1 LLPAIAEPVIE
12 FMEFLSLVV
21 DINNFFVL
29 SLGLALSILFSW
41 GFKGLPKENWQIL
54 ACIPSNKN
62 RDEAWRGV
70 NYTWYGFFQ
79 ATGYVLGVAIFLI
92 LMGAAAV
99 PGAASLTLIILILAV
114 CVPLSRFLAGL
125 VEGKRF
131 TLTVGGAVFAGLVIS
146 PWLIGAVNALGGDI
160 FGFRLPMLPTLAA
173 MAIGHIMGEGTGR
186 LACISF
192 GCCYGKPLSML
203 SPFVRKALGPF
214 AMTFYGAT
222 KKISYAHGL
231 DGQPVVPVQAM
242 TAVIYTLAGLAGMWL
257 FLAELYLPAFAVTV
271 GTAQGWR
278 FLSEFLR
285 ADYRGGGR
293 ISPYQFMSL
302 LALPYA
308 GGLLF
313 LFPSLP
319 PPGGTQIM
327 VGLESMWTPGMILF
341 LQVLWFL
348 IFLYSGRSRVT
359 GAEISLRVIR
369 DRV

>member
-1 LLPAIAEPVIE
+1 
-12 FMEFLSLVV
+12 MESLSLTMNHNT
-21 DINNFFVL
+21 IFVL
-29 SLGLALSILFSW
+29 SLGLALVVLLVW
-41 GFKGLPKENWQIL
+41 GFKVLPKENWQVL
-54 ACIPSNKN
+54 ACVPLHKNKGKS
-62 RDEAWRGV
+62 WRGI

-79 ATGYVLGVAIFLI
+79 ATGYVLGVALFLV

-99 PGAASLTLIILILAV
+99 PGAAALTLIVLILAV
-114 CVPLSRFLAGL
+114 CAPLSSILAGM

-146 PWLIGAVNALGGDI
+146 PLLIGAVNVLGGEI
-160 FGFRLPMLPTLAA
+160 FDLSLPVLPTLAA

-192 GCCYGKPLSML
+192 GCCYGKPLSKF
-203 SPFVRKALGPF
+203 SPFVCKVIGPF
-214 AMTFYGAT
+214 AMTFHGTT

-242 TAVIYTLAGLAGMWL
+242 TAVIYTLAGLTGVWF
-257 FLAELYLPAFAVTV
+257 FLSELYAPAFALTV

-285 ADYRGGGR
+285 ADYRGGG
-293 ISPYQFMSL
+293 SLSLYQYMSL

-313 LFPSLP
+313 FFPSIP

-327 VGLESMWTPGMILF
+327 AGLATLWTPGMILF

-348 IFLYSGRSRVT
+348 IFQYTGRSRVT
-359 GAEISLRVIR
+359 AAEISLSVIR

>member
-1 LLPAIAEPVIE
+1 MEPLPLT
-12 FMEFLSLVV
+12 MNL
-21 DINNFFVL
+21 NNIFVL
-29 SLGLALSILFSW
+29 SLGLALCALFLW
-41 GFKGLPKENWQIL
+41 GFRGLPKENWQIL
-54 ACIPSNKN
+54 ACIPLHKNKG
-62 RDEAWRGV
+62 EAWQGI

-79 ATGYVLGVAIFLI
+79 ATGYILGVSLFLI
-92 LMGAAAV
+92 LMGAVAV
-99 PGAASLTLIILILAV
+99 PGAAALILIVLILAV
-114 CVPLSRFLAGL
+114 CAPLSRILAGL

-146 PWLIGAVNALGGDI
+146 PLLIGAVNEFGGDV
-160 FGFRLPMLPTLAA
+160 FGFHLPMLPALTA

-192 GCCYGKPLSML
+192 GCCYGKPLSL
-203 SPFVRKALGPF
+203 LPPLVRKALGPF
-214 AMTFYGAT
+214 AMTFYGTT

-231 DGQPVVPVQAM
+231 EGQPVVPVQAL
-242 TAVIYTLAGLAGMWL
+242 TAVIYTLAGLTGMWF

-285 ADYRGGGR
+285 ADYRGRGR

-313 LFPSLP
+313 FFPSVP
-319 PPGGTQIM
+319 PPGGTQLM
-327 VGLESMWTPGMILF
+327 AGLATLWTPGIILF

-348 IFLYSGRSRVT
+348 IFLYTGRSRVT
-359 GAEISLRVIR
+359 AAEISLHVIK

>member
-1 LLPAIAEPVIE
+1 MEPLP
-12 FMEFLSLVV
+12 LT
-21 DINNFFVL
+21 INLNTFFVL
-29 SLGLALSILFSW
+29 SLGLALCAIFLW
-41 GFKGLPKENWQIL
+41 GFRGLPKENWQIL
-54 ACIPSNKN
+54 ACIPLHKNKG
-62 RDEAWRGV
+62 EVWQGT

-79 ATGYVLGVAIFLI
+79 ATGYVLGVSLFFI
-92 LMGAAAV
+92 LMGAVAV
-99 PGAASLTLIILILAV
+99 PGAASLILIILILAV
-114 CVPLSRFLAGL
+114 CAPLSRILAGL

-146 PWLIGAVNALGGDI
+146 PWLIVAVNALGGDI
-160 FGFRLPMLPTLAA
+160 FGFRLPILPTLAA

-242 TAVIYTLAGLAGMWL
+242 TAVIYTVAGLAGMWF
-257 FLAELYLPAFAVTV
+257 FLTELYLPAFAVTV

-285 ADYRGGGR
+285 ADYRGVGR
-293 ISPYQFMSL
+293 ISAYQLMSL

-313 LFPSLP
+313 SFPSVP
-319 PPGGTQIM
+319 PPGGTQLLA
-327 VGLESMWTPGMILF
+327 GLSSLWTPGMILF
-341 LQVLWFL
+341 LQALWTL
-348 IFLYSGRSRVT
+348 IFLYTGKSRVT
-359 GAEISLRVIR
+359 GAEISLSVIR
-369 DRV
+369 DKV